1 MWEYAIYVGMIVA
14 RLAVVPTTTI
24 EQEVITMADS
34 KKMDAEVKIRCFLEE
49 KGLLKKSA
57 DEVGLSMS
65 DFIRSLIFGKE
76 KVVLL
81 SEGSEIAKALF
92 LIHTDL
98 EYFRNNGGIPEE
110 SLRAIT
116 ESLDDVAAKLNA
128 VSEKLTDIHA
138 ESEEADSDE

>member
-1 MWEYAIYVGMIVA
+1 MVNE
-14 RLAVVPTTTI
+14 
-24 EQEVITMADS
+24 

-76 KVVLL
+76 KLVLL

-92 LIHTDL
+92 LIHADL
-98 EYFRNNGGIPEE
+98 EYFRSNGGIPSE
-110 SLRAIT
+110 SVRAIT
-116 ESLDDVAAKLNA
+116 EALGDVSTQLNA

-138 ESEEADSDE
+138 GSEEADSDE